1 MAINMKMMMIQ
12 GKDLAEVKGDL
23 QLSREEAVKS
33 GKIIGISSSQVVD
46 WIYELRGTTYLE
58 MCEQVG
64 TLKQQM
70 KNSDNR
76 SEIKAKIDEML
87 FIDELV
93 RVKFTRQADFK
104 KYGKSFTLNGKKY
117 VFILNKGDE
126 TITYI
131 REDLFEIINGR
142 IEGNRDMNY
151 KLVPAK
157 LNAYRSLSMSTS
169 KAVTDTDRVIVVKDC
184 EKTLS
189 NMEYLFVN
197 ASELKIEHRVEDV
210 VRNINDGYGFVSP
223 RMAEQW
229 SKDLGHENIDS
240 AFQVRTLY
248 CKGILATFDYI
259 QFATDHN
266 TYEVVD
272 YWGTTRDIRDAD
284 IILSESML
292 KLAGA
297 YSSCEEWLQAIKQHD
312 YKWRIAKTSKKQKY
326 GYTNYQQL
334 LPMSLDEKD
343 CEELLSDSIQMLKD
357 IHGGDWLSTTLYLNG
372 SGASSDN
379 LDSFG
384 DYNLAKLVQLEP
396 ELLNDYFIN
405 QKIQANTRKTK
416 NELKTGRALIN
427 SSFQIIVGDVI
438 AFMQH
443 ILGLEPV
450 GFLGEKEI
458 YSAYHRKNGITEA
471 TAFRAP
477 LLCENSIVKVKL
489 NQSSDYDKY
498 LTYLDD
504 VYVTSSCDLLNE
516 SLCGLIVAHV
526 KQGEPC

>member
-1 MAINMKMMMIQ
+1 MIQ
-12 GKDLAEVKGDL
+12 SKDLAEVKGDL

-70 KNSDNR
+70 KDSQQRKD
-76 SEIKAKIDEML
+76 IKERIDEML
-87 FIDELV
+87 FISELV

-104 KYGKSFTLNGKKY
+104 KYGKAFMLNGNKY

-131 REDLFEIINGR
+131 REDLFDLINSK
-142 IEGNRDMNY
+142 IEGNRNTDY

-157 LNAYRSLSMSTS
+157 LNAYRSLAMSTS

-197 ASELKIEHRVEDV
+197 ASELKIEHRKEDV
-210 VRNINDGYGFVSP
+210 VRNINDGYGFVSVK
-223 RMAEQW
+223 MAEQW
-229 SKDLGHENIDS
+229 SKDLGHEGIDS
-240 AFQVRTLY
+240 AYQVRNLY
-248 CKGILATFDYI
+248 CKGILATFDFI

-272 YWGTTRDIRDAD
+272 YWGTVRDIRDAD

-297 YSSCEEWLQAIKQHD
+297 YQSCEEWLSAVKEHD
-312 YKWRIAKTSKKQKY
+312 YRLRVAKTSKKQKH
-326 GYTNYQQL
+326 GYTNYQQI
-334 LPMSLDEKD
+334 LPMSLDEED
-343 CEELLSDSIQMLKD
+343 CKELLSDSIQMLKD

-379 LDSFG
+379 FDSFG
-384 DYNLAKLVQLEP
+384 DYNLSKLVQLEP

-450 GFLGEKEI
+450 GFLAEKEI
-458 YSAYHRKNGITEA
+458 YSAYHRRNGITEA

-516 SLCGLIVAHV
+516 SLCGFDYDKLITLS
-526 KQGEPC
+526 

>member
-1 MAINMKMMMIQ
+1 MAINMKMMMIE
-12 GKDLAEVKGDL
+12 GKDLAEVNGSL
-23 QLSREEAVKS
+23 TLSYQQADEE
-33 GKIIGISSSQVVD
+33 GKIIGISSSQVTD
-46 WIYELRGTTYLE
+46 WIYEQRGTTYNE
-58 MCEQVG
+58 VCEKVRD
-64 TLKQQM
+64 LKQM
-70 KNSDNR
+70 RGKHKEI
-76 SEIKAKIDEML
+76 SETL

-104 KYGKSFTLNGKKY
+104 KYGKGFMLNGKKY

-131 REDLFEIINGR
+131 REDLFDLINSR
-142 IEGNRDMNY
+142 IEGSRNFDY

-157 LNAYRSLSMSTS
+157 LNAYRSLAMSTS
-169 KAVTDTDRVIVVKDC
+169 KVVSDCDRVIVVKDC
-184 EKTLS
+184 NKTLH

-197 ASELKIEHRVEDV
+197 TSQMEVEHRVEDV

-259 QFATDHN
+259 QFAEDHN
-266 TYEVVD
+266 TFKVVD

-297 YSSCEEWLQAIKQHD
+297 YSSCEEWLKAVKEHD
-312 YKWRIAKTSKKQKY
+312 YKWRVAKTSKKQKY

-334 LPMSLDEKD
+334 LPMSLDAKD
-343 CEELLSDSIQMLKD
+343 CEELLQDSVSMLKD
-357 IHGGDWLSTTLYLNG
+357 VSGGDWLATTLYLNG
-372 SGASSDN
+372 SGASSDKIAN
-379 LDSFG
+379 
-384 DYNLAKLVQLEP
+384 YNLAKLIQLEP
-396 ELLNDYFIN
+396 QLVNDYFVN

-416 NELKTGRALIN
+416 KDLKSGRALIN

-450 GFLGEKEI
+450 GFLAEKEI
-458 YSAYHRKNGITEA
+458 YSAYHRRNGITEA
-471 TAFRAP
+471 TSFRSP

-489 NQSSDYDKY
+489 NQESEYDKY

-516 SLCGLIVAHV
+516 SLCGLR
-526 KQGEPC
+526 